1 MKRKIIEIDE
11 ARCTG
16 CGLCI
21 TACAEGALELRD
33 GVAKVIKED
42 FCDGL
47 GACIGDC
54 PEGALRII
62 EREAPDFDPAQV
74 EQHLQKTRGA
84 AGVAEFKRQHAA
96 HAGLDRPGGA
106 MAGDV
111 RADGAAQ
118 RRPANPVPTA
128 ADVREALEH
137 AKRHA
142 PQPHGGGGNL
152 ACGCPGTAVKTQK
165 PKRAAAPA
173 PAGGAGLPAQVNP
186 SDLGQWPVQ
195 LHLVPPRAPFFAGR
209 ELVVMS
215 TCGPIA
221 SADVHWRFLRGRS
234 VVVACPKLDR
244 TEPYAEKL
252 AGIFASNDIPRV
264 IIVRMEVPC
273 CGGLTHFV
281 HQGLVRSGRQDLV
294 VDEVIMGTDGSIRGE
309 RRLHG

>member
-16 CGLCI
+16 CGLCV
-21 TACAEGALELRD
+21 TACAEGALEIQD

-54 PEGALRII
+54 PEGALRIV
-62 EREAPDFDPAQV
+62 ERDAPDFDPAQV
-74 EQHLQKTRGA
+74 EQHLAKTRGA
-84 AGVAEFKRQHAA
+84 AGVAEFRRQHAG
-96 HAGLDRPGGA
+96 HAAAASP
-106 MAGDV
+106 AGF
-111 RADGAAQ
+111 RA
-118 RRPANPVPTA
+118 
-128 ADVREALEH
+128 ALQH
-137 AKRHA
+137 AERHA
-142 PQPHGGGGNL
+142 PRPAAGAEPL
-152 ACGCPGTAVKTQK
+152 ACGCPGSAVKTQK
-165 PKRAAAPA
+165 PRAAAPA
-173 PAGGAGLPAQVNP
+173 TVAGAGLPAQVNP

-195 LHLVPPRAPFFAGR
+195 LHLVPPRAPFFQGK
-209 ELVVMS
+209 ELVVLS
-215 TCGPIA
+215 TCGPVA
-221 SADVHWRFLRGRS
+221 SADVHWRFLRGRA

-281 HQGLVRSGRQDLV
+281 HQGLQRSGRTDLV
-294 VDEVIMGTDGSIRGE
+294 VDEVIVGTDGAIRGE

>member
-16 CGLCI
+16 CGLCV
-21 TACAEGALELRD
+21 TACAEGALEIRD
-33 GVAKVIKED
+33 GIAKVIKED

-62 EREAPDFDPAQV
+62 ERDASDFDPAQV
-74 EQHLQKTRGA
+74 KKHLQSTRGA
-84 AGVAEFKRQHAA
+84 AGVAEFERQHA
-96 HAGLDRPGGA
+96 GN
-106 MAGDV
+106 
-111 RADGAAQ
+111 AAQ
-118 RRPANPVPTA
+118 PAGARPIPTA
-128 ADVREALEH
+128 ADVRKALDH
-137 AKRHA
+137 AKRHG
-142 PQPHGGGGNL
+142 PQAGADSL
-152 ACGCPGTAVKTQK
+152 ACGCSGSHVKTQK
-165 PKRAAAPA
+165 PKHPA
-173 PAGGAGLPAQVNP
+173 PATSGGAGLPDQVNP

-195 LHLVPPRAPFFAGR
+195 LHLVPPRAPFFAGK
-209 ELVVMS
+209 ELVVLS
-215 TCGPIA
+215 TCGPVA

-273 CGGLTHFV
+273 CGGLTQLV
-281 HQGLVRSGRQDLV
+281 HQGLQRSGRTDLV
-294 VDEVIMGTDGSIRGE
+294 VDEVVLGSDGAVRSE

>member
-1 MKRKIIEIDE
+1 MKRKVIEIDE

-33 GVAKVIKED
+33 GVAKVIKMD

-54 PEGALRII
+54 PEGALRIV
-62 EREAPDFDPAQV
+62 ERDVPDFDPAAV
-74 EQHLQKTRGA
+74 EQHLRQTRGA
-84 AGVAEFKRQHAA
+84 EGVAEFHRQHAA
-96 HAGLDRPGGA
+96 QAASPAGF
-106 MAGDV
+106 
-111 RADGAAQ
+111 RA
-118 RRPANPVPTA
+118 
-128 ADVREALEH
+128 ALEH
-137 AKRHA
+137 AERHA
-142 PQPHGGGGNL
+142 PQPAASAEPL

-165 PKRAAAPA
+165 PRSAAPA
-173 PAGGAGLPAQVNP
+173 TSGGAGLPAQVNP

-195 LHLVPPRAPFFAGR
+195 LHLVPPRAPFFAGK
-209 ELVVMS
+209 ELVVLS
-215 TCGPIA
+215 TCGPVA

-281 HQGLVRSGRQDLV
+281 HQGLERSGRTDLV
-294 VDEVIMGTDGSIRGE
+294 VDEVIVGTDGAIRGE

>member
-11 ARCTG
+11 QRCTG
-16 CGLCI
+16 CGLCV
-21 TACAEGALELRD
+21 TACAEGALEIRD

-62 EREAPDFDPAQV
+62 EREAPDFDPNQV
-74 EQHLQKTRGA
+74 EQHLARTRGA
-84 AGVAEFKRQHAA
+84 EGLAEFRKQH
-96 HAGLDRPGGA
+96 GLDRPSA
-106 MAGDV
+106 VKAGDV
-111 RADGAAQ
+111 RADEAAQ
-118 RRPANPVPTA
+118 RRPATPAGFRA
-128 ADVREALEH
+128 ALAEAE
-137 AKRHA
+137 RHA
-142 PQPHGGGGNL
+142 PQPVASAEPL
-152 ACGCPGTAVKTQK
+152 ACGCPGTAVKTQQ
-165 PKRAAAPA
+165 PRAAAPA
-173 PAGGAGLPAQVNP
+173 TPSGAGLPAQVNP

-195 LHLVPPRAPFFAGR
+195 LHLVPPRAPFFQGK
-209 ELVVMS
+209 ELVVLS
-215 TCGPIA
+215 TCGPVA
-221 SADVHWRFLRGRS
+221 SADVHWRFLRGRA

-244 TEPYAEKL
+244 TEPYVEKL

-281 HQGLVRSGRQDLV
+281 HQGLQRSGRTDLI
-294 VDEVIMGTDGSIRGE
+294 VDEVVVGTDGAIRGE

>member
-54 PEGALRII
+54 PEGALRIV
-62 EREAPDFDPAQV
+62 ERDAPDFDPAQV
-74 EQHLQKTRGA
+74 EEHLRSTRGDEA
-84 AGVAEFKRQHAA
+84 VAEFHRQHGIEDAK
-96 HAGLDRPGGA
+96 PS
-106 MAGDV
+106 
-111 RADGAAQ
+111 
-118 RRPANPVPTA
+118 PVPSA
-128 ADVREALEH
+128 ADVRKALEH

-142 PQPHGGGGNL
+142 PQPKGGNL

-165 PKRAAAPA
+165 PRAAAPA
-173 PAGGAGLPAQVNP
+173 TSGGAGLPAQVNP

-195 LHLVPPRAPFFAGR
+195 LHLVPPRAPFFHGK
-209 ELVVMS
+209 ELVVLS
-215 TCGPIA
+215 TCGPVA

-244 TEPYAEKL
+244 TEPYVEKL
-252 AGIFASNDIPRV
+252 AGIFAMNDIPRV

-281 HQGLVRSGRQDLV
+281 HQGLQRSGRQDLV
-294 VDEVIMGTDGSIRGE
+294 VDEVVVGTDGAIRGE